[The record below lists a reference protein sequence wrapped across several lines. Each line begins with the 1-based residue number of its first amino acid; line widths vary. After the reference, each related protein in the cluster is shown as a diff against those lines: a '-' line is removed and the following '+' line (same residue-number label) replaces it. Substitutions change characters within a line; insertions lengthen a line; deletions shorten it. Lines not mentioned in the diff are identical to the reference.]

1 LEFPELLERLHQ
13 VMPELTLPHEPVLQE
28 SLVLPEQERL
38 ESASDG
44 HFAAPILQQQEQ
56 VQMPS
61 RAESRV
67 SLELQAEQLPLM
79 PQQQRDLNSKVASLE
94 FRGRPVQAQVISTHQ
109 LPDLVPVPLTLLQMA
124 SLAQVGWAVRQWAEP
139 ELVP

>member
-1 LEFPELLERLHQ
+1 
-13 VMPELTLPHEPVLQE
+13 
-28 SLVLPEQERL
+28 
-38 ESASDG
+38 
-44 HFAAPILQQQEQ
+44 
-56 VQMPS
+56 MPS

-79 PQQQRDLNSKVASLE
+79 PQQQRDLNLKVASLE
-94 FRGRPVQAQVISTHQ
+94 FRGRPVQSQVISTHQ

-124 SLAQVGWAVRQWAEP
+124 SLAQVGWAVRRWAEP